1 MRAFFFLFG
10 FGLMVVGFTYII
22 MYLNLLT
29 MGYLFY
35 DYVLFIIKRVE
46 CLLVLVGFII
56 TFLSIYWR
64 KK

>member
-29 MGYLFY
+29 MGYLFH